1 MAEPI
6 TVAFE
11 KERET
16 KGTVV
21 FSELHDE
28 TEAPVVRTLYVAKHS
43 YAKLGNPTKL
53 TVTIAAA
60 E

>member
-1 MAEPI
+1 MAETI
-6 TVAFE
+6 TVKFE

-21 FSELHDE
+21 FNEIHDE
-28 TEAPVVRTLYVAKHS
+28 TEAPVVRTLYVAKHAH
-43 YAKLGNPTKL
+43 AKLGGANAL
-53 TVTIAAA
+53 TVTIAPA